1 MQSKGK
7 HASGFQDSEALCPV
21 FVWAKQRLPF
31 PRREPFFAVSLLPF
45 GQGNDTALQPST
57 CGRLTWEGQSALVSC
72 STSDSCTHWERFLL
86 TFLFPHF
93 HINVPSP
100 QLSVVTSV
108 ARALMLAQAEGG
120 FCWHGFNWKQKKK
133 SQLEKKLHPS
143 LGTEIKHRQFLSVSA

>member
-1 MQSKGK
+1 MHQGSRTLRLSALFLYGPSKGC
-7 HASGFQDSEALCPV
+7 L
-21 FVWAKQRLPF
+21 F
-31 PRREPFFAVSLLPF
+31 PKEPFFAVSLLPF

-57 CGRLTWEGQSALVSC
+57 CGRLTREGRSALVSC

-108 ARALMLAQAEGG
+108 ARALVLAQAEGG

-143 LGTEIKHRQFLSVSA
+143 LGTEIKRRQFLSVSA

>member
-1 MQSKGK
+1 MHQGSRTLRLSALFLYGPSKGCLFPEE
-7 HASGFQDSEALCPV
+7 SLF
-21 FVWAKQRLPF
+21 FLPF
-31 PRREPFFAVSLLPF
+31 PCSRLDRGMIQLCSPLPRE
-45 GQGNDTALQPST
+45 
-57 CGRLTWEGQSALVSC
+57 GRSALVSC

-120 FCWHGFNWKQKKK
+120 FCWHGFNWKQQKK

-143 LGTEIKHRQFLSVSA
+143 LGTEIKRRQFLSVSA

>member
-1 MQSKGK
+1 MGQAKAAFSQKR
-7 HASGFQDSEALCPV
+7 AFFCPV
-21 FVWAKQRLPF
+21 F
-31 PRREPFFAVSLLPF
+31 LLPF
-45 GQGNDTALQPST
+45 GQGNDTALQAST
-57 CGRLTWEGQSALVSC
+57 CGRLTREGRSALVSC

-143 LGTEIKHRQFLSVSA
+143 LGMEIKRRQFLSVSA